1 MLKRPF
7 SLKPRL
13 LVVGAVL
20 ASLAAAFPAWG
31 ALGGDVTTVQADQL
45 HMQGS
50 IRTSATT
57 AAYTV
62 NEIQS
67 PAGTVVR
74 EYVSASGASAGKVFG
89 IAWQGQWQPDIRQ
102 LLGSYFD
109 QYAQAAKAQRSSR
122 MRRGPLSIEEPGLTV
137 QMSGHLRSFSGRAY
151 VPEMLP
157 QGVPVE
163 DIR

>member
-1 MLKRPF
+1 MRKRPF

-20 ASLAAAFPAWG
+20 VALATAFPAWG

-50 IRTSATT
+50 IRTSAAT

-62 NEIQS
+62 HEIQS

-74 EYVSASGASAGKVFG
+74 EYVTAAGASAGKVFG
-89 IAWQGQWQPDIRQ
+89 IAWQGQWP
-102 LLGSYFD
+102 
-109 QYAQAAKAQRSSR
+109 
-122 MRRGPLSIEEPGLTV
+122 P
-137 QMSGHLRSFSGRAY
+137 
-151 VPEMLP
+151 
-157 QGVPVE
+157 
-163 DIR
+163 